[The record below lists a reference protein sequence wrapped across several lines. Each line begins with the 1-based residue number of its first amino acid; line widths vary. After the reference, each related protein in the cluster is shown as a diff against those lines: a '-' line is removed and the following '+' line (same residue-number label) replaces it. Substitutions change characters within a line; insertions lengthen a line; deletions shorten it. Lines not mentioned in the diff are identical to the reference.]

1 MQINIEDNNMDM
13 TTVSKENTS
22 NPKQLYLTEPVSR
35 IITQRQF
42 MESIQKMRK
51 LYEEHIITT
60 EFYLQFL
67 VLLETFKVE

>member
-1 MQINIEDNNMDM
+1 MP
-13 TTVSKENTS
+13 TVSKDNTS
-22 NPKQLYLTEPVSR
+22 NSKPLYLTGSTRR

-51 LYEEHIITT
+51 LYEEHIITN